1 MTTATEPAPAQN
13 ATTEATPAAATQAS
27 TLDPGLAE
35 ALAARAQ
42 ELSGGGR
49 PKVEEK
55 PASEAEADAAKPAE
69 GENAAET
76 DAAKDEKDKAAT
88 GEDKPETPA
97 KDAVADELAQFAR
110 ARQETGRLK
119 AEAAKRAADLDAR
132 EKALA
137 AKSDLLAR
145 AEALEAAK
153 SDPLKAI
160 ELLLGPDALTGNLP
174 FQLIDAAVAK
184 QSGKPEPTPEE
195 REAALIAKAKA
206 EALKELEAK
215 QAEAAK
221 KQQEQAAAVEEEKKA
236 NFCVQLDQFAK
247 ANASKYVFVASEGFD
262 APDAIEFVQQFHGA
276 NGRMPTGDEILSH
289 FEKALEAKATRYQS
303 LLAKRNPAQATPKV
317 ETPAATPTA
326 KPAVDTRG
334 KAPVP
339 KKVTSYE
346 EDREARAA
354 NLR

>member
-1 MTTATEPAPAQN
+1 MITATEPAPAQN

-49 PKVEEK
+49 SKVEEK
-55 PASEAEADAAKPAE
+55 PAEEAEAAKDDKPTEGEKPAETEAAKPATE
-69 GENAAET
+69 
-76 DAAKDEKDKAAT
+76 
-88 GEDKPETPA
+88 EDKPETPA

-119 AEAAKRAADLDAR
+119 ADAAKRAADLDAR

-153 SDPLKAI
+153 ADPLKAI

-221 KQQEQAAAVEEEKKA
+221 KQQEQAAAAEEEKKA
-236 NFCVQLDQFAK
+236 HFCVQLDQFAK
-247 ANASKYVFVASEGFD
+247 AHADKYVFVASEGFD
-262 APDAIEFVQQFHGA
+262 APDAIAFVQQFHGA

-303 LLAKRNPAQATPKV
+303 LLNKRSPPPVPPKADP
-317 ETPAATPTA
+317 PAATPTA

>member
-49 PKVEEK
+49 SKVEEK
-55 PASEAEADAAKPAE
+55 PAEEAEAAKDDKPTEGEKPAETEAAKPATE
-69 GENAAET
+69 
-76 DAAKDEKDKAAT
+76 
-88 GEDKPETPA
+88 EDKPETPA